1 MRGISIIGP
10 YKTKTLSRR
19 NQEMKSLM
27 KSKNG
32 MCLIEMVLV
41 VAIICILA
49 SVLLYNFVG
58 ILKVLG
64 IPLIAG

>member
-1 MRGISIIGP
+1 
-10 YKTKTLSRR
+10 
-19 NQEMKSLM
+19 MKDM
-27 KSKNG
+27 KKKNG

-49 SVLLYNFVG
+49 TVLLYNFVD

-64 IPLIAG
+64 IPLLGA

>member
-1 MRGISIIGP
+1 
-10 YKTKTLSRR
+10 
-19 NQEMKSLM
+19 MKSLM
-27 KSKNG
+27 KSKKG

-49 SVLLYNFVG
+49 SVLLYNFIV